1 MSVCNRYRGNQ
12 PSLKYYIKQKEDEI
26 NQISMEFD
34 RHVYYKE
41 RAADNLA
48 EMSLC
53 VSAFSSNENLIQ
65 LTIKVVHSSTNYM

>member
-1 MSVCNRYRGNQ
+1 
-12 PSLKYYIKQKEDEI
+12 
-26 NQISMEFD
+26 MEFD